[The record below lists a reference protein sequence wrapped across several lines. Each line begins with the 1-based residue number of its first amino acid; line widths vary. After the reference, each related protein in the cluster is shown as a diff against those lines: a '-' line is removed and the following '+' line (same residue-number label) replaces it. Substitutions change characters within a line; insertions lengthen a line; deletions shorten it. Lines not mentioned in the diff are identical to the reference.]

1 MSRSLDFFF
10 SCSCWIL
17 TGVGCLMEEVKAPLA
32 WAWDLPQKAPSNIR
46 PAWPHRLWEQCRSDG
61 RRSTAIASERA

>member
-17 TGVGCLMEEVKAPLA
+17 AGVGCLMEEVKAPLA
-32 WAWDLPQKAPSNIR
+32 WAWDLPQKAPQQHS
-46 PAWPHRLWEQCRSDG
+46 AGL
-61 RRSTAIASERA
+61 ASPPVGAMQERWTEIHGDCQ